1 MPGTSTSENQNQ
13 VSLKELREE
22 FYKIRKFEIQNL
34 WQRSIFLA
42 TFIVLLF
49 TGYGAFFEKLMSYD
63 GLQSIIG
70 HIICCLLA
78 LTGSIFSML
87 WIMMAKGSKAWYEIY
102 ERRIHNIEQET
113 TLSIPKKYRMDK
125 EAPWTLDNSLLSR
138 KPGAYSVSRI
148 NILLGQVLWVI
159 WIVIFCLHAL
169 SLLGLAIFSYQDYE
183 TYTSIAIGISAVS
196 HPLIM
201 CLTINKLPNKL
212 LNLTKSGAIQPPP
225 EEEKK
230 GNKETEDKRQEEHS
244 HSCASSSNAPA
255 PQPSTS
261 TE

>member
-113 TLSIPKKYRMDK
+113 TLNIPKKYRMDK

-159 WIVIFCLHAL
+159 WIVAFTSHLIKLSIFESQTKPELRPIISIGITFA
-169 SLLGLAIFSYQDYE
+169 LAIE
-183 TYTSIAIGISAVS
+183 
-196 HPLIM
+196 
-201 CLTINKLPNKL
+201 LTIPHL
-212 LNLTKSGAIQPPP
+212 LENWVQSGAILAHPTRRRRRKRR
-225 EEEKK
+225 KK
-230 GNKETEDKRQEEHS
+230 ATP
-244 HSCASSSNAPA
+244 CASSSNAPA
-255 PQPSTS
+255 PQPSIS

>member
-87 WIMMAKGSKAWYEIY
+87 WIMMAKGSKVWYEIY

-113 TLSIPKKYRMDK
+113 TLNIPKKYRMDK

-159 WIVIFCLHAL
+159 WIVAFTSHLIKLSIFESQTKPELRPIISIGITFA
-169 SLLGLAIFSYQDYE
+169 LAIE
-183 TYTSIAIGISAVS
+183 
-196 HPLIM
+196 
-201 CLTINKLPNKL
+201 LTIPHL
-212 LNLTKSGAIQPPP
+212 LENWVQSGAILARPTRRRRKRR
-225 EEEKK
+225 KK
-230 GNKETEDKRQEEHS
+230 ATP
-244 HSCASSSNAPA
+244 CASSSNAPA

>member
-113 TLSIPKKYRMDK
+113 TLNIPKKYRMDK

-159 WIVIFCLHAL
+159 WIVAFTSHLIKLSIFESQTKPELRPIISIGITFA
-169 SLLGLAIFSYQDYE
+169 LAIE
-183 TYTSIAIGISAVS
+183 
-196 HPLIM
+196 
-201 CLTINKLPNKL
+201 LTIPHL
-212 LNLTKSGAIQPPP
+212 LENWVQSGAILAHPTRRRR
-225 EEEKK
+225 KK
-230 GNKETEDKRQEEHS
+230 RRKKATP
-244 HSCASSSNAPA
+244 CASSSNVPT
-255 PQPSTS
+255 PQPSIS
-261 TE
+261 TK

>member
-70 HIICCLLA
+70 HIICCQLA

-102 ERRIHNIEQET
+102 ERKIGDIEKKIILNIPED
-113 TLSIPKKYRMDK
+113 YRMQGGSPEK
-125 EAPWTLDNSLLSR
+125 LNNSLRSQD
-138 KPGAYSVSRI
+138 PGAYSVSKI
-148 NILLGQVLWVI
+148 NILIGQVLWVI

-169 SLLGLAIFSYQDYE
+169 SLLGLAYFSYQDYE
-183 TYTSIAIGISAVS
+183 TYTSIAIIISAAS
-196 HPLIM
+196 LPLIM
-201 CLTINKLPNKL
+201 CLTTKELPNKL

-244 HSCASSSNAPA
+244 QSCASSSNAPA
-255 PQPSTS
+255 PQLSTS

>member
-113 TLSIPKKYRMDK
+113 TLNIPKKYRMDK

-159 WIVIFCLHAL
+159 WIVAFTSHLIKLSIFESQTKPELRPIISIGITFA
-169 SLLGLAIFSYQDYE
+169 LAIE
-183 TYTSIAIGISAVS
+183 
-196 HPLIM
+196 
-201 CLTINKLPNKL
+201 LTIPHL
-212 LNLTKSGAIQPPP
+212 LENWVQSGAILAHPTRRRRR
-225 EEEKK
+225 KK
-230 GNKETEDKRQEEHS
+230 RRKKATP
-244 HSCASSSNAPA
+244 CASSSNAPA

-261 TE
+261 TK

>member
-113 TLSIPKKYRMDK
+113 TLNIPKKYRMDK

-159 WIVIFCLHAL
+159 WIVAFTSHLIKLSIFESQTKPELRPIISIGITFA
-169 SLLGLAIFSYQDYE
+169 LAIE
-183 TYTSIAIGISAVS
+183 
-196 HPLIM
+196 
-201 CLTINKLPNKL
+201 LTIPHL
-212 LNLTKSGAIQPPP
+212 LENWVQSGAILAHPTRRRRR
-225 EEEKK
+225 KK
-230 GNKETEDKRQEEHS
+230 RRKKATP
-244 HSCASSSNAPA
+244 CASSSNVPT
-255 PQPSTS
+255 PQPSIS
-261 TE
+261 TK

>member
-113 TLSIPKKYRMDK
+113 TLNIPKKYRMDK

-159 WIVIFCLHAL
+159 WIVAFTSHLIKLSIFESQTKPELRPIISIGITFA
-169 SLLGLAIFSYQDYE
+169 LAIE
-183 TYTSIAIGISAVS
+183 
-196 HPLIM
+196 
-201 CLTINKLPNKL
+201 LTIPHL
-212 LNLTKSGAIQPPP
+212 LENWVQSGAILARPTRRRRKRR
-225 EEEKK
+225 KK
-230 GNKETEDKRQEEHS
+230 ATP
-244 HSCASSSNAPA
+244 CASSSNAPA

>member
-1 MPGTSTSENQNQ
+1 MPETSTSENQNQ

-70 HIICCLLA
+70 HIICSLLA

-102 ERRIHNIEQET
+102 ERRIHNIEKET
-113 TLSIPKKYRMDK
+113 TLNIPKKYRMDK

-159 WIVIFCLHAL
+159 WIVAFTSHLIKLSIFESQTKPELRPIISIGITFA
-169 SLLGLAIFSYQDYE
+169 LAIE
-183 TYTSIAIGISAVS
+183 
-196 HPLIM
+196 
-201 CLTINKLPNKL
+201 LTIPHL
-212 LNLTKSGAIQPPP
+212 LENWVQSGAILAPH
-225 EEEKK
+225 KK
-230 GNKETEDKRQEEHS
+230 KKKKLPYALPHPTYPIRSRPHRRNSRRREPRPRYAHP
-244 HSCASSSNAPA
+244 HRHLPR
-255 PQPSTS
+255 
-261 TE
+261 

>member
-113 TLSIPKKYRMDK
+113 TLNIPKKYRMDK

-159 WIVIFCLHAL
+159 WIVAFTSHLIKLSIFESQTKPELRPIISIGITFA
-169 SLLGLAIFSYQDYE
+169 LAIE
-183 TYTSIAIGISAVS
+183 
-196 HPLIM
+196 
-201 CLTINKLPNKL
+201 LTIPHL
-212 LNLTKSGAIQPPP
+212 LENWVQSGAILAHPTRRRR
-225 EEEKK
+225 KK
-230 GNKETEDKRQEEHS
+230 RRKKATP
-244 HSCASSSNAPA
+244 CASSSNAPA

>member
-113 TLSIPKKYRMDK
+113 TLNIPKKYRMDK

-159 WIVIFCLHAL
+159 WIVAFTSHLIKLSIFESQTKPELRPIISIGITFA
-169 SLLGLAIFSYQDYE
+169 LAIE
-183 TYTSIAIGISAVS
+183 
-196 HPLIM
+196 
-201 CLTINKLPNKL
+201 LTIPHL
-212 LNLTKSGAIQPPP
+212 LENWVQSGAILAHPTRRRRRR
-225 EEEKK
+225 KK
-230 GNKETEDKRQEEHS
+230 RRKKATP
-244 HSCASSSNAPA
+244 CASSSNVPT
-255 PQPSTS
+255 PQPSIS
-261 TE
+261 TK

>member
-1 MPGTSTSENQNQ
+1 MPETSTSENQNQ

-70 HIICCLLA
+70 HIICSLLA

-102 ERRIHNIEQET
+102 ERRIHNIEKET
-113 TLSIPKKYRMDK
+113 TLNIPKKYRMDK

-159 WIVIFCLHAL
+159 WIVAFTSHLIKLSIFESQTKPELRPIISIGITFA
-169 SLLGLAIFSYQDYE
+169 LAIE
-183 TYTSIAIGISAVS
+183 
-196 HPLIM
+196 
-201 CLTINKLPNKL
+201 LTIPHL
-212 LNLTKSGAIQPPP
+212 LENWVQSGAILAPPQ

-230 GNKETEDKRQEEHS
+230 ATL
-244 HSCASSSNAPA
+244 CASSSNVPD
-255 PQPSTS
+255 PQPSTL

>member
-113 TLSIPKKYRMDK
+113 TLNIPKKYRMDK
-125 EAPWTLDNSLLSR
+125 EAPWTIDNSLLSR

-159 WIVIFCLHAL
+159 WIVAFTSHLIKLSIFESQTKPELRPIISIGITFA
-169 SLLGLAIFSYQDYE
+169 LAIE
-183 TYTSIAIGISAVS
+183 
-196 HPLIM
+196 
-201 CLTINKLPNKL
+201 LTIPHL
-212 LNLTKSGAIQPPP
+212 LENWVQSGAILAPPQ
-225 EEEKK
+225 EEEKQS
-230 GNKETEDKRQEEHS
+230 T
-244 HSCASSSNAPA
+244 SCASLSNAPA

>member
-113 TLSIPKKYRMDK
+113 TLNIPKKYRMDK

-159 WIVIFCLHAL
+159 WIVAFTSHLIKLSIFESQTKPELRPIISIGITFA
-169 SLLGLAIFSYQDYE
+169 LAIE
-183 TYTSIAIGISAVS
+183 
-196 HPLIM
+196 
-201 CLTINKLPNKL
+201 LTIPHL
-212 LNLTKSGAIQPPP
+212 LENWVQSGAILARPTRRRRKRR
-225 EEEKK
+225 EKA
-230 GNKETEDKRQEEHS
+230 TP
-244 HSCASSSNAPA
+244 CASSSNAPA

>member
-113 TLSIPKKYRMDK
+113 TLNIPKKYRMDK

-159 WIVIFCLHAL
+159 WIVAFTSHLIKLSIFESQTKPELRPIISIGITFA
-169 SLLGLAIFSYQDYE
+169 LAIE
-183 TYTSIAIGISAVS
+183 
-196 HPLIM
+196 
-201 CLTINKLPNKL
+201 LTIPHL
-212 LNLTKSGAIQPPP
+212 LENWVQSGAILAHPTRRR
-225 EEEKK
+225 KK
-230 GNKETEDKRQEEHS
+230 RRKKATP
-244 HSCASSSNAPA
+244 CASSSNAPA

>member
-113 TLSIPKKYRMDK
+113 TLNIPKKYRMDK

-159 WIVIFCLHAL
+159 WIVAFTSHLIKLSIFESQTKPELRPIISIGITFA
-169 SLLGLAIFSYQDYE
+169 LAIE
-183 TYTSIAIGISAVS
+183 
-196 HPLIM
+196 
-201 CLTINKLPNKL
+201 LTIPHL
-212 LNLTKSGAIQPPP
+212 LENWVQSGAILARPTRRRRRKRR
-225 EEEKK
+225 KK
-230 GNKETEDKRQEEHS
+230 ATP
-244 HSCASSSNAPA
+244 CASSSNAPA
-255 PQPSTS
+255 PQPSTL

>member
-113 TLSIPKKYRMDK
+113 TLNIPKKYRMDK

-159 WIVIFCLHAL
+159 WIVAFTSHLIKLSIFESQTKPELRPIISIGITFA
-169 SLLGLAIFSYQDYE
+169 LAIE
-183 TYTSIAIGISAVS
+183 
-196 HPLIM
+196 
-201 CLTINKLPNKL
+201 LTIPHL
-212 LNLTKSGAIQPPP
+212 LENWVQSGAILAHPTRRRRRRR
-225 EEEKK
+225 KK
-230 GNKETEDKRQEEHS
+230 ATP
-244 HSCASSSNAPA
+244 CASSSNVPT
-255 PQPSTS
+255 PQPSIS
-261 TE
+261 TK

>member
-113 TLSIPKKYRMDK
+113 TLNIPKKYRMDK

-159 WIVIFCLHAL
+159 WIVAFTSHLIKLSIFESQTKPELRPIISIGITFA
-169 SLLGLAIFSYQDYE
+169 LAIE
-183 TYTSIAIGISAVS
+183 
-196 HPLIM
+196 
-201 CLTINKLPNKL
+201 LTIPHL
-212 LNLTKSGAIQPPP
+212 LENWVQSGAILARPTRRRRRKRR
-225 EEEKK
+225 KK
-230 GNKETEDKRQEEHS
+230 ATP
-244 HSCASSSNAPA
+244 CASSSNAPA

>member
-113 TLSIPKKYRMDK
+113 TLNIPKKYRMDK

-159 WIVIFCLHAL
+159 WIVAFTSHLIKLSIFESQTKPELRPIISIGITFA
-169 SLLGLAIFSYQDYE
+169 LAIE
-183 TYTSIAIGISAVS
+183 
-196 HPLIM
+196 
-201 CLTINKLPNKL
+201 LTIPHL
-212 LNLTKSGAIQPPP
+212 LENWVQSGAILAHPTRRRRRR
-225 EEEKK
+225 KK
-230 GNKETEDKRQEEHS
+230 RRKKATP
-244 HSCASSSNAPA
+244 CASSSNAPA